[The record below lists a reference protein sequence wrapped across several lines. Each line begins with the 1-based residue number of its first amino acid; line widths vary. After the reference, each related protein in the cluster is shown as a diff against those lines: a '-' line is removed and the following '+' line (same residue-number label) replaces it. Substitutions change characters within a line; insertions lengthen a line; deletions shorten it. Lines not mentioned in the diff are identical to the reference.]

1 MTLQHSFTDFISKES
16 LFTKQNKLLIAVSGG
31 VDSVVLC
38 DLCNEAGYDFLI
50 AHCNFQLRGEESN
63 RDEDF
68 VLQLGRNYGKEVL
81 VKHFATKA
89 YAAQNKVSTQVA
101 ARELRYSWFYDL
113 LDSDPPRRTTLPTP
127 DSRLKTPDLL
137 LTAHHADDNIETV
150 LMNFFK
156 GTGVSGMRGILPK
169 QGKLIR
175 PLLFATKAELLD
187 YAKTKGLKWV
197 EDSSNA
203 GDQYT
208 RNYFRHQVIPL
219 LQKVYPQ
226 VDQNLISNISRF
238 RDIEVL
244 YKQSIALHKKK
255 LLEQKGNE
263 VHIPVLKLKGV
274 KPLNSIVYEII
285 KDFSFSN
292 GQVQDVLNLLE
303 SESGHFVAS
312 PTHRI
317 IRNRNWLI
325 IAPLASEEA
334 ANILIEEMVSKVRT
348 ANWQLQ
354 ISRKNRSEISI
365 SSDSNTACV
374 DASDIK
380 FPLLLRK
387 WKEGDYFY
395 PLGMKKKKKVAR
407 FLIDQKISKTDKENI
422 WVLEMNKKI
431 VWVVGQRIDDRF
443 KITDATKEVIVIS
456 VSNP

>member
-38 DLCNEAGYDFLI
+38 DLCHEAGYDFVI

-89 YAAQNKVSTQVA
+89 YATQNKVSTQVA

-113 LDSDPPRRTTLPTP
+113 LDSDPPRRTTLP
-127 DSRLKTPDLL
+127 TPDLL

-175 PLLFATKAELLD
+175 PLLFATKADLLD

-238 RDIEVL
+238 RDIELL
-244 YKQSIALHKKK
+244 YQQSIALHKKK
-255 LLEQKGNE
+255 LLETKGNE
-263 VHIPVLKLKGV
+263 VHIPVLKLKGG

-325 IAPLASEEA
+325 IAPLATEEA

-374 DASDIK
+374 DATDIR

>member
-1 MTLQHSFTDFISKES
+1 MTLQNSFTEFISKEG

-38 DLCNEAGYDFLI
+38 DLCQEAGYDFVI

-89 YAAQNKVSTQVA
+89 YATQNKVSTQVA

-113 LDSDPPRRTTLPTP
+113 LEPTP
-127 DSRLKTPDLL
+127 DSRLQTPDLL
-137 LTAHHADDNIETV
+137 ITAHHADDNIETV

-187 YAKTKGLKWV
+187 YAKAKGLKWV

-208 RNYFRHQVIPL
+208 RNYFRHQLIPL

-244 YKQSIALHKKK
+244 YQQSIALHKKK
-255 LLEQKGNE
+255 LLESKGNE

-374 DASDIK
+374 DATDIK

-443 KITDATKEVIVIS
+443 KITDATKEVIVIT